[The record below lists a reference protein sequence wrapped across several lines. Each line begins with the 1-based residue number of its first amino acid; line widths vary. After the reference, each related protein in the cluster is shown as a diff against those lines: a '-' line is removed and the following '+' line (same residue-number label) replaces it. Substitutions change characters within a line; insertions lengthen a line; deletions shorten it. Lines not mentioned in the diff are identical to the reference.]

1 MIKEEDTLIIGKF
14 QKTHA
19 LKGEL
24 NAIIDIDPECFV
36 EGKPLIVEIDGI
48 LVPFYVDTY
57 RKKGSLSIL
66 IKLDGIESEEEAR
79 KFVNKDI
86 RMLISDAEKFG
97 LDPYNDEDLIG
108 YIVIDESSSNEI
120 GIIEDIDDSTENVL
134 FIIDNGGDIPL
145 YIPAVDEFISKI
157 DDEEKK
163 VYMNLPVGLIEI
175 NS

>member
-66 IKLDGIESEEEAR
+66 IKLDGIESEE
-79 KFVNKDI
+79 
-86 RMLISDAEKFG
+86 
-97 LDPYNDEDLIG
+97 
-108 YIVIDESSSNEI
+108 
-120 GIIEDIDDSTENVL
+120 
-134 FIIDNGGDIPL
+134 
-145 YIPAVDEFISKI
+145 
-157 DDEEKK
+157 
-163 VYMNLPVGLIEI
+163 
-175 NS
+175 